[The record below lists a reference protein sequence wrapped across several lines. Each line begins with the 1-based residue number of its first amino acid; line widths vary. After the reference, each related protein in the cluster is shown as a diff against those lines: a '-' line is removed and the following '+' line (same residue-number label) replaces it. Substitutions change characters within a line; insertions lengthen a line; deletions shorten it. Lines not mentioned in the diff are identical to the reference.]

1 MLFGVCP
8 TPPSGPRDGDSI
20 HYLKGFSTNL
30 FYIIIYFEDWGRRV
44 PIRAFVF
51 KSDMTCIDWEK
62 RECLKYWDLTNF
74 KYEDLDNTDVITLDM
89 SCETWK
95 VIDDLKNATFFV
107 DLARDCSVSYR
118 RVIASDAGG
127 FIHIRGEM
135 GETIYSYHVKTD
147 TISLFH
153 KPSPMLPTS
162 HLSLWECRL
171 KGDHG
176 EAECIIDPKEEMEN
190 NTDELLTSRMDCGV
204 KSNESE
210 LLNVPLCILET
221 IMELCVG
228 VEYMNL
234 RATCKECHLA
244 APLVKWCNDTSLR
257 RLQTYSV
264 VSPWL
269 MVADKKRGIMTFT
282 DPLLG
287 DNYFLEKPDISV
299 VYGKLY
305 CSKFGWLLF
314 KSYALNC
321 LVFFNPFTNVIKEL
335 PSPEYSLE
343 SLCFSAPPT
352 SFDCIVVGFITVL
365 EYWRVDILYVN
376 REPTWRTLNL
386 GLNPQTICFPTFY
399 GGDFYALCKERELL
413 VINNLDKE
421 DYSWKLVEA
430 EAPKGSCTSSTQYFL
445 TNCYQHLLLVSV
457 GEYGGHVEVF
467 KRNETKQE
475 WDKIDSVGKHMIFVC
490 GTTCLCIEAK
500 VPKMENKIFFPR
512 LRAKNRKMDQI
523 SSGSVCDGFPALSSK
538 YPCCLI
544 IGVESLHFERGNVSE
559 EVSWLDDI
567 CFPTIPNNNKMVS
580 LDPRDFLRS
589 YVIPSLNFGRWR
601 FTSHIASLFYALNN
615 DGTFAFFVIRV
626 DIMVRDK
633 EVVIKLMLFGTAPL
647 PPSGPRDGDN
657 TSYLKGVSTKLF
669 YISIFFQDWRRR
681 IPIRVFVFESDM
693 ACIDWEKRE
702 CLKYWDISD
711 FKDEDE
717 MDFKTMDMSS
727 ETWKVIDDLKNATFF
742 VDLARDHSVSYT
754 RVIASD
760 AGGFIHIRGKKG
772 ETIYSYHIKTDT
784 ISLFHIPSPMLPTSH
799 LSLWECRL
807 KGDHGE
813 AECIIDSK
821 AEMEK
826 NNDILLW
833 SGMECDV
840 NSDESHLLNIPV
852 HILETIMEFCVG
864 VEYMNLRATCKQC
877 RLAAPSESVS
887 IFNPFTND
895 IKELPRQEYEYS
907 LQSLC
912 FSAPPTSLDCIVVGF
927 LKLEYWRADILYV
940 NREPT
945 WRTLNLGPDPHTI
958 CFPTF
963 YGGDLYALCKEGEL
977 LVINNLDKEDYSLK
991 LVKAEAPKGSCTSS
1005 TQYFLTNCDQHLLL
1019 VRCGRIRR
1027 TS

>member
-1 MLFGVCP
+1 MDQISVCDGFPPLSSKYPWLVAQSLDDDEEHNLFFYTIHNDLPHYRCRIPELLGERIRGCFHGWMILSNHPYNNKWSLWNQETSKIIRLPTLILKDGGYESIGECCLSAPPDDPSSILLLTRTNKPTFVFFRLVSKRNKFRWTEMSYAYQLKRLTFDGELVRNLTCCNGKVYALSFLSSYAVFVLHVEIVVRDKEVVIKLMLFGVCP
-8 TPPSGPRDGDSI
+8 TPPSGPRGGDSI

-30 FYIIIYFEDWGRRV
+30 FYIIIYFEDWGRRI

-51 KSDMTCIDWEK
+51 ISDMACIDWEK

-74 KYEDLDNTDVITLDM
+74 KYEHLDKTDVITLDM

-95 VIDDLKNATFFV
+95 VIDDLTNATFFV

-512 LRAKNRKMDQI
+512 LRTKNRKVVRQ
-523 SSGSVCDGFPALSSK
+523 
-538 YPCCLI
+538 
-544 IGVESLHFERGNVSE
+544 
-559 EVSWLDDI
+559 
-567 CFPTIPNNNKMVS
+567 
-580 LDPRDFLRS
+580 
-589 YVIPSLNFGRWR
+589 
-601 FTSHIASLFYALNN
+601 
-615 DGTFAFFVIRV
+615 GT
-626 DIMVRDK
+626 
-633 EVVIKLMLFGTAPL
+633 
-647 PPSGPRDGDN
+647 
-657 TSYLKGVSTKLF
+657 
-669 YISIFFQDWRRR
+669 
-681 IPIRVFVFESDM
+681 
-693 ACIDWEKRE
+693 
-702 CLKYWDISD
+702 
-711 FKDEDE
+711 
-717 MDFKTMDMSS
+717 
-727 ETWKVIDDLKNATFF
+727 
-742 VDLARDHSVSYT
+742 
-754 RVIASD
+754 
-760 AGGFIHIRGKKG
+760 
-772 ETIYSYHIKTDT
+772 
-784 ISLFHIPSPMLPTSH
+784 
-799 LSLWECRL
+799 
-807 KGDHGE
+807 
-813 AECIIDSK
+813 
-821 AEMEK
+821 
-826 NNDILLW
+826 
-833 SGMECDV
+833 
-840 NSDESHLLNIPV
+840 
-852 HILETIMEFCVG
+852 
-864 VEYMNLRATCKQC
+864 LRAFTFQGVDGWLSA
-877 RLAAPSESVS
+877 RSS
-887 IFNPFTND
+887 IETKVAFAVLHLIMD
-895 IKELPRQEYEYS
+895 R
-907 LQSLC
+907 
-912 FSAPPTSLDCIVVGF
+912 F
-927 LKLEYWRADILYV
+927 LL
-940 NREPT
+940 
-945 WRTLNLGPDPHTI
+945 
-958 CFPTF
+958 
-963 YGGDLYALCKEGEL
+963 
-977 LVINNLDKEDYSLK
+977 
-991 LVKAEAPKGSCTSS
+991 
-1005 TQYFLTNCDQHLLL
+1005 
-1019 VRCGRIRR
+1019 
-1027 TS
+1027 